1 MEIGGKGKSTK
12 KKSECHCKRCV
23 LSAWV
28 RVRVCVCAC
37 VCVCTCMR
45 ECVSMC
51 VHLTVCVQEK

>member
-23 LSAWV
+23 
-28 RVRVCVCAC
+28 RVRMGACASVCM
-37 VCVCTCMR
+37 CMR

-51 VHLTVCVQEK
+51 VHLTVFVQEK